1 MRFLSWLRDSVAD
14 FFNAYADEAEA
25 DAEAERL
32 RAEVEDA
39 RAIALLAVAQARRT
53 ELELREALSED
64 PIRRGRLAELVA
76 RLEEERA
83 RADNLLA
90 NYRRIEQAAAGRLVR
105 EGSVHLAEEVN
116 ERRRELRDDLQRAE
130 RISSEEELARMEDEA
145 RARAFSLDALEGLD
159 AGAGWSRETEHPA
172 AEAAAAAADDAALLA
187 RAQELLKPRQI
198 EE

>member
-64 PIRRGRLAELVA
+64 PIRRVRLAELVA

-90 NYRRIEQAAAGRLVR
+90 NYRRIEQAAAGRLAR
-105 EGSVHLAEEVN
+105 EGSVRLAEEVN

-159 AGAGWSRETEHPA
+159 AGAGWSRETAHPA

-187 RAQELLKPRQI
+187 RARELLKPRQI